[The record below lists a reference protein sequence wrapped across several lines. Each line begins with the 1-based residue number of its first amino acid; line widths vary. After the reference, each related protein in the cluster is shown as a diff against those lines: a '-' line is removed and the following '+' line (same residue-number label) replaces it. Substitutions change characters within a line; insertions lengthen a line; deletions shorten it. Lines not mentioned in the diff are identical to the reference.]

1 MQTDLTRGQ
10 RYTKLDKDR
19 DEKGWQLSKAVM
31 VVSITLFLGG
41 CASYQASP
49 LPVDSILPDKVEKLA
64 GSAVIVQKKKQ
75 SEGLTLHQIAS
86 LALYNNPDLKAR
98 RLQLN
103 VADAELYSASLFPDP
118 QLSTNIDWPMNTATG
133 VTNAWG
139 LGLGYDIMGL
149 ITHQAQLDVKR
160 NAKSQVKLQLLWQE
174 WQVIQQARSLAVRSI
189 SEQKQLTLLQQTLA
203 LYQQRYERSSKALT
217 EGDVTLDING
227 TDLTAFVDTSSRL
240 NQLMQL
246 HNETRHS
253 LNQLLGLAPDV
264 PLDFKSLPDLT
275 LIDTNLINGYLA
287 SLSKRRPDLLA
298 LQKGYE
304 SQEAQVR
311 EAILSQ
317 FPAINIGMNRAT
329 DTAGLATAGLN
340 ISLNLP
346 LFSGNRGVIAI
357 QRASRDQLK
366 AEYEARLIQTTI
378 DVDKLADL
386 QSIIT
391 QQQGVLNTHLPQLRS
406 IVEHARTVYQQ
417 GDIDALTFLNLET
430 TWINKQLENINLEQ
444 LQWENYTALQTA
456 LGLPDITDN
465 VEGLQILDDTNKE
478 IK

>member
-1 MQTDLTRGQ
+1 MQTDLTRDQ

-31 VVSITLFLGG
+31 VVGLALLLGG

-49 LPVDSILPDKVEKLA
+49 LPVDSILPDKVEKLT

-75 SEGLTLHQIAS
+75 SESLTLHQIAS
-86 LALYNNPDLKAR
+86 LALYNNPDLKSR

-103 VADAELYSASLFPDP
+103 VADAEFYSASLFPDP
-118 QLSTNIDWPMNTATG
+118 QLSTNIDWPMNTTTG

-189 SEQKQLTLLQQTLA
+189 SEQKQLTLLQQTLV

-253 LNQLLGLAPDV
+253 LNGLLGLAPDV
-264 PLDFKSLPDLT
+264 PLYFKGLPDLT

-287 SLSKRRPDLLA
+287 SLSNRRPDLLA
-298 LQKGYE
+298 LQKGYD

-391 QQQGVLNTHLPQLRS
+391 QQQGVLNTHLPQLKS
-406 IVEHARTVYQQ
+406 IVEHARTAYQQ